1 MRHIF
6 NRARLSLASLAVLA
20 ACANASANP
29 AIVIDAASGE
39 TLMQQNATQ
48 PWYPASLSKLMT
60 VFVALKAVRE
70 GRITMDTP
78 LRVSARATTM
88 APSKMGFRPGTL
100 VTLDNALKML
110 MVKSANDIAVTI
122 AEGVSGSVEAFANE
136 MNASASALGMRE
148 SHFVNP
154 NGLPDARQIS
164 SARDMAVLGRALY
177 VYFPEQAGLFDIGA
191 LRLGAKII
199 PTHNGM
205 LGRYPG
211 ADGMKTGFTCAAGF
225 NLVVSASQNGKRLIA
240 VVLGAPSAKSRTM
253 LAASLLDKGFATGG
267 GQGAVTSLAS
277 MGGEP
282 PDMRDSA
289 CRHRGKAS
297 ADFEAQVEDMSVP
310 IPRSFLQAAQGPEGN
325 SPYGGGSGA
334 MSAAGGPMR
343 PSEVATL
350 PRPAFQPVQVFIGP
364 VAGWTG
370 PIAHAQGDTAT
381 AVTQAYSADGE
392 AEADS
397 PVKPAPD
404 AQSMRAK
411 RAPKAKAVKAKAP
424 VAPKA
429 AKAAPAKSTPAK
441 STPAKATPAK
451 AASAKATPAKAKA
464 AAKARPAKVEK
475 PAAAKDKA
483 KLAKNHAKHDE

>member
-1 MRHIF
+1 MRPTLT
-6 NRARLSLASLAVLA
+6 RAT
-20 ACANASANP
+20 ACAALLALVGGAVPASANP

-39 TLMQQNATQ
+39 TLLQQEATR
-48 PWYPASLSKLMT
+48 PWYPASLTKLMT

-70 GRITMDTP
+70 GRITFDTP
-78 LRVSARATTM
+78 LRVSARATSM
-88 APSKMGFRPGTL
+88 APSKMGFRAGTL

-136 MNASASALGMRE
+136 MNAAASALGMHE
-148 SHFVNP
+148 SHFTNP
-154 NGLPDARQIS
+154 NGLPDSRLVS

-177 VYFPEQAGLFDIGA
+177 IYFPEQAGLFDIGA
-191 LRLGAKII
+191 LRLGKRVI

-225 NLVVSASQNGKRLIA
+225 NLVASASQNGKRLIA

-253 LAASLLDKGFATGG
+253 MAASLLDKGFVTGG
-267 GQGAVTSLAS
+267 GQGAATSLAS
-277 MGGEP
+277 AGGEA

-297 ADFEAQVEDMSVP
+297 AEFEAQVEDMSVP
-310 IPRSFLQAAQGPEGN
+310 IPRSFMQAAQGPEGN
-325 SPYGGGSGA
+325 SPYAGGPAGGSP
-334 MSAAGGPMR
+334 AAGGGMR

-350 PRPAFQPVQVFIGP
+350 PRPSFQPVPVFVGP
-364 VAGWTG
+364 AAGWTG
-370 PIAHAQGDTAT
+370 PIAHAAGDTAT
-381 AVTQAYSADGE
+381 PVTQAYSANADD
-392 AEADS
+392 EADS

-411 RAPKAKAVKAKAP
+411 RSGKAKAHAAKPHKP
-424 VAPKA
+424 VKA
-429 AKAAPAKSTPAK
+429 AKANAAK
-441 STPAKATPAK
+441 PAK
-451 AASAKATPAKAKA
+451 AAKAKPAKAEKAGKAAATKGKAKA
-464 AAKARPAKVEK
+464 AKR
-475 PAAAKDKA
+475 
-483 KLAKNHAKHDE
+483 HAKRDE

>member
-1 MRHIF
+1 MRPTLT
-6 NRARLSLASLAVLA
+6 RAT
-20 ACANASANP
+20 ACAALLALIAGAVPASANP

-39 TLMQQNATQ
+39 TLLQQEATR
-48 PWYPASLSKLMT
+48 PWYPASLTKLMT

-70 GRITMDTP
+70 GRITLDTP
-78 LRVSARATTM
+78 LKVSARATSM

-136 MNASASALGMRE
+136 MNAGASALGMRD
-148 SHFVNP
+148 SHFTNP
-154 NGLPDARQIS
+154 NGLPDSRQVS

-191 LRLGAKII
+191 LRLGKRII

-225 NLVVSASQNGKRLIA
+225 NLVASASQNGKRLIA

-253 LAASLLDKGFATGG
+253 MAASLLDKGFVTGG
-267 GQGAVTSLAS
+267 GQGAATSLAS
-277 MGGEP
+277 AGGEA

-297 ADFEAQVEDMSVP
+297 AEFEAQVEDMSVA
-310 IPRSFLQAAQGPEGN
+310 IPRSFMQAAQGPEGN
-325 SPYGGGSGA
+325 SPYAGGPAGGSP
-334 MSAAGGPMR
+334 AAGGSMR

-350 PRPAFQPVQVFIGP
+350 PRPSFQPVPVFVGP

-370 PIAHAQGDTAT
+370 PIAHAAGDTAT
-381 AVTQAYSADGE
+381 PVTQAYSANADG
-392 AEADS
+392 EADS
-397 PVKPAPD
+397 PVKPAP
-404 AQSMRAK
+404 QPRWVSSMAGPSGARNQCCAHCRA
-411 RAPKAKAVKAKAP
+411 
-424 VAPKA
+424 
-429 AKAAPAKSTPAK
+429 
-441 STPAKATPAK
+441 ATRTGN
-451 AASAKATPAKAKA
+451 S
-464 AAKARPAKVEK
+464 ARPLSVSR
-475 PAAAKDKA
+475 
-483 KLAKNHAKHDE
+483 